1 VLYSQPGLRH
11 LTVARSWHLG
21 LHACQLHCSTSLSP
35 VTCLPPLPAGLFD
48 NALADYLWSRAVL
61 LIGPTIASVGL
72 SLQVPIAMLVEPILI
87 SEGWWNHWL
96 ECALELTG
104 AGAILAGF
112 FVVTYAS
119 TP

>member
-1 VLYSQPGLRH
+1 
-11 LTVARSWHLG
+11 
-21 LHACQLHCSTSLSP
+21 
-35 VTCLPPLPAGLFD
+35 
-48 NALADYLWSRAVL
+48 VL

-72 SLQVPIAMLVEPILI
+72 SLQVPIAMLVEPMLRA
-87 SEGWWNHWL
+87 EGWWSHWL

-104 AGAILAGF
+104 AGGILAGF